1 MFNFDAIKNCVMRN
15 QNKLLIEQLDRKL
28 KPFRETSN
36 IQVPVR
42 GWIHSIRKTLNMTLH
57 QLGNRLNIT
66 SQGVKRIEERE
77 ATGSISLKSLREV
90 GKALDMQFVYG
101 FVPNESSIE
110 KLVELKA
117 RQLAKKIVLRTSHN
131 MELEDQ
137 GNSQER
143 INLAI
148 EELTS
153 DLQREMHKSLWD

>member
-1 MFNFDAIKNCVMRN
+1 MQFKTCIMRN

-36 IQVPVR
+36 IQVPDR
-42 GWIHSIRKTLNMTLH
+42 GWIHSIRKTLNMTLK
-57 QLGNRLNIT
+57 QLGYRLNIT
-66 SQGVKRIEERE
+66 SQGVKNIEERE
-77 ATGSISLKSLREV
+77 ATGSISLKSLKEV
-90 GKALDMQFVYG
+90 GKALDMKFVYG

-143 INLAI
+143 INMAI
-148 EELTS
+148 DELTS

>member
-1 MFNFDAIKNCVMRN
+1 MQFKNCVMRN

-28 KPFRETSN
+28 NPFRETSN

-101 FVPNESSIE
+101 FVPNENSIE

-143 INLAI
+143 IILAI

-153 DLQREMHKSLWD
+153 ELQREMHKSLWD